1 MSVHNKVIW
10 ITGASSGIGASLA
23 VELSK
28 LDCKLILSARN
39 EQKLLETKSQCVGSP
54 DDVAVVLLDLSRQ
67 EDVIGAYEEAVQSFG
82 KIDILVNNAGISQRS
97 FAVDTELDVYAKI
110 MYINYLGTVAVTK
123 SVLPEMIE
131 RGSGQV
137 VTITSLV
144 GKFGTP
150 LRSGYAASKHALHGF
165 FDSLRAEVHTQGVGI
180 LLVCPGF
187 IQTDISRH
195 ALAGNGNNHG
205 TMDSAQ
211 ENGMD
216 PDVFVKKM
224 IAVMGSNKE
233 EVCIGGKET
242 YGVLIKRF
250 FPGWFSK
257 MIRNVTVT

>member
-10 ITGASSGIGASLA
+10 ITGASSGIGAALA
-23 VELSK
+23 IELSK
-28 LDCKLILSARN
+28 FKCKLILSARN
-39 EQKLLETKSQCVGSP
+39 EQKLLETKSECVGSP
-54 DDVAVVLLDLSRQ
+54 DDVVVVPLDLSRQ
-67 EDVIGAYEEAVQSFG
+67 EGVSLAYEEAVQSFG
-82 KIDILVNNAGISQRS
+82 KIDILVNNAGISQR
-97 FAVDTELDVYAKI
+97 ALTVDTDLDVYARL
-110 MYINYLGTVAVTK
+110 MSINYLGTVAITK

-165 FDSLRAEVHTQGVGI
+165 FDSLRAEVHDQGVDI

-187 IQTDISRH
+187 IQTEISRR
-195 ALAGNGNNHG
+195 ALVGDGAVHG
-205 TMDSAQ
+205 TMDDAQ
-211 ENGMD
+211 KKGMT
-216 PDVFVKKM
+216 PDVFARKMVVAMGKK
-224 IAVMGSNKE
+224 KE

-250 FPGWFSK
+250 FPSIFSK
-257 MIRNVTVT
+257 MIRNVDVT